1 MQRNLLMF
9 LAVLVLA
16 IAGILYLQKNGKDI
30 TPTNSTIRYKN
41 IGYIFDGRAVTLMD
55 GYAEEEIA
63 PDSAT
68 KLITQYFGNEVK
80 GDLNGDGKDDV
91 AFLVTQS
98 AGGSGTYYY
107 VVAALKVAD
116 SYIGTNAIYLG
127 DRIAPQTTEIHDGK
141 LVVNYADRAP
151 LDSMTTQPSIGVSR
165 YLVVDSTQLVEI
177 Q

>member
-1 MQRNLLMF
+1 MQKNLLIF
-9 LAVLVLA
+9 LAVLVLV
-16 IAGILYLQKNGKDI
+16 IAGILYMQKSGKDI
-30 TPTNSTIRYKN
+30 VPAGTAIRHKN
-41 IGYIFDGRAVTLMD
+41 ISYTIDGRIVTLVD
-55 GYAEEEIA
+55 GHAEEEIA

-68 KLITQYFGNEVK
+68 MLFTDYFGNEVY

-91 AFLVTQS
+91 AFLITQNG
-98 AGGSGTYYY
+98 GGSGTYFY

-116 SYIGTNAIYLG
+116 SYIGTNAIFLG

-151 LDSMTTQPSIGVSR
+151 LDPMTTTPSIGVSK
-165 YLVVDSTQLVEI
+165 YLVVDSTQLVEV